1 MKNKLFNEIKINNN
15 IHDWRVIHP
24 QAYKIY
30 GNDKEECAEKSMYT
44 GFYHH
49 YCIIYH
55 GEPDPEFGLRINR
68 KEGIEIIYNESWLKK
83 LVSSLKD

>member
-1 MKNKLFNEIKINNN
+1 MKNKLFNKINISND
-15 IHDWRVIHP
+15 ISDWQVIHP

-30 GNDKEECAEKSMYT
+30 GENREECAYKSFDNKYK
-44 GFYHH
+44 H
-49 YCIIYH
+49 YLGYFV

-83 LVSSLKD
+83 LVSFLKD